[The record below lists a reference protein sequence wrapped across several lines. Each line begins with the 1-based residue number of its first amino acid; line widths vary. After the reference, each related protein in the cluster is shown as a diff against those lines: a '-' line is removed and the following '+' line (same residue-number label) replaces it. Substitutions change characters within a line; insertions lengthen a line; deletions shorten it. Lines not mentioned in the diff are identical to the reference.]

1 MRYYVSYPI
10 FIDCNL
16 RCDYCWFKQSH
27 YDTGDIGTVGITPA
41 QWSRWRDTHLT
52 DAEEIL
58 VEFTGGETFMPRNV
72 KVMRDFMDNT
82 TVERLDMLTNGIQPW
97 PVYEAFVR
105 DYGKRIN
112 RIGLSYHRMML
123 NTQQKAL
130 FHENV
135 IRLRDAGVR
144 VYVKE
149 LLAPQV
155 YEEVLAARD
164 DWKAEGITVK
174 LADFRPPRDKH
185 HSDGWQSFGVAQMD
199 QEYVRTIGYPCSCR
213 HGYKTI
219 IIQSRWT
226 AGEVI
231 ACWFNQVVVGNIV
244 ENTFNPNAEVV
255 REANGV
261 LVKGVPLTYNDSF
274 VKQEQ
279 SQRAV
284 PVHG

>member
-1 MRYYVSYPI
+1 MRYYVAYPLYI
-10 FIDCNL
+10 I
-16 RCDYCWFKQSH
+16 CDLQCWYCWFKRAQFATGETQS
-27 YDTGDIGTVGITPA
+27 IGITPQ
-41 QWSRWRDTHLT
+41 QWNRWRDTHLRN
-52 DAEEIL
+52 AEEIL

-72 KVMRDFMDNT
+72 KVMRDFMDHT
-82 TVERLDMLTNGIQPW
+82 SMERLDMLTNGIQPW
-97 PVYEAFVR
+97 AVYEAFVR
-105 DYGKRIN
+105 DYGSRIN
-112 RIGLSYHRMML
+112 RIGMSYHRMML
-123 NTQQKAL
+123 GTAQKAL
-130 FHENV
+130 FRENAK
-135 IRLRDAGVR
+135 RLRDAGVC

-155 YEEVLAARD
+155 YKEVLAAQD
-164 DWKAEGITVK
+164 GWKADEIDVK

-185 HSDGWQSFGVAQMD
+185 HSDGWHSFGVAQMD
-199 QEYVRTIGYPCSCR
+199 QEYVRTIGHPCSCR

-226 AGEVI
+226 PGDVI
-231 ACWFNQVVVGNIV
+231 ACWFNQVVVGNVV

-261 LVKGVPLTYNDSF
+261 LVKGVPLTYNDRF

-284 PVHG
+284 AVHG